1 MKSNGE
7 QKMTKRYCSYSP
19 YFLTAAVL
27 FFICFNAYAQQS
39 MQFDSEVKT
48 LDSEKQIIAATK
60 VESVFSSLLALVKD
74 PERVKALKIA
84 HKDWLKL
91 RESHCAALMIQDVKK
106 NNKKLIE
113 CYEAFDNQWIEIFND
128 QRISLLYDIPSEG
141 TLPNDKIN
149 ITFSQEQRGRQSPP
163 RSVVVSAEAPV
174 AAVTFDND
182 MTEIFDLVSGRL
194 MNRIKTSDTKKRSV
208 DYNLFLTPNGRILI
222 GCFYMPETE
231 LMMWDVRTGELLRH
245 KTIRQH
251 NRLLTSQGRYVI
263 YSDKE
268 SIGIY
273 DLIKGEV
280 TWNEKGK
287 ERTSLMAMSPDD
299 KYLVAVRARHIE
311 NWELIKGADEKLS
324 LVMRAAEPVSNY
336 DYQPRAIAFAND
348 NKSFYS
354 TLPHGLIVQRRLPD
368 LKEMRQLQFRKLGY
382 AMLTQIKYTD
392 ILLMEVGSSYESRK
406 AFYVDMVGETAQ
418 KIPEHTGANSK
429 MVPLANGR
437 VLLATPFELK
447 TLNLPYKAGFG
458 QFSDIIGEVIIIDKS
473 IQAIK
478 KDIVP
483 VHINCQDFQIEAIG
497 VYEGGSLPRGFAGT
511 ISGYVEVDINHTDWP
526 VKLVLC
532 SYEPVIWRLNISAD
546 ARLSEIYLSGS
557 SRSTVQG
564 IQNIM
569 VSHIGEAYAYKEP
582 DVSSSR
588 YTRMPSL
595 AEVVK
600 QKTGCNITKFQGVYK
615 GSHFY
620 IGYTPKD
627 ISEKKKFINILM
639 RMAMLFIEIISVA
652 DLKIMNEDDSCLYQ
666 SNS

>member
-1 MKSNGE
+1 M
-7 QKMTKRYCSYSP
+7 
-19 YFLTAAVL
+19 AAVL

-39 MQFDSEVKT
+39 MQFDSEAKT
-48 LDSEKQIIAATK
+48 PDSDKQIISANK

-74 PERVKALKIA
+74 PERVKTLKIA

-91 RESHCAALMIQDVKK
+91 RKSHCAALMNQDVKK
-106 NNKKLIE
+106 DNKKLIE

-174 AAVTFDND
+174 AAVTFNND

-194 MNRIKTSDTKKRSV
+194 MNRIKTSDTKNRSV
-208 DYNLFLTPNGRILI
+208 DYHFFLTPNGRILI
-222 GCFYMPETE
+222 GSLYVPSVPKTE

-245 KTIRQH
+245 KTLSQH
-251 NRLLTSQGRYVI
+251 NHLLTSQGRYFI
-263 YSDKE
+263 YSNKE

-273 DLIKGEV
+273 DVIKGEV
-280 TWNEKGK
+280 IWNVEGK
-287 ERTSLMAMSPDD
+287 ERTSLMVMSPDD
-299 KYLVAVRARHIE
+299 KYLIAVRHRHIE
-311 NWELIKGADEKLS
+311 SWELIKRMDEKLS

-348 NKSFYS
+348 NKSFYG

-368 LKEMRQLQFRKLGY
+368 LKKMRQLQFRKLEY
-382 AMLTQIKYTD
+382 AMLTQIKNTD
-392 ILLMEVGSSYESRK
+392 ILLMEAVSSSSRME

-418 KIPEHTGANSK
+418 KIAEHTGANSK
-429 MVPLANGR
+429 MAPLADGR

-447 TLNLPYKAGFG
+447 TLNLPSKTGFG
-458 QFSDIIGEVIIIDKS
+458 KFSDIIGEIISNDTS
-473 IQAIK
+473 IQPLK
-478 KDIVP
+478 KDIMP
-483 VHINCQDFQIEAIG
+483 VQINCQNFQIEAIG
-497 VYEGGSLPRGFAGT
+497 VYEGSLPRGFAGT
-511 ISGYVEVDINHTDWP
+511 ISGYVDVDISYTDLA

-532 SYEPVIWRLNISAD
+532 SYAPVIWRLHISAD

-557 SRSTVQG
+557 NKSRVQG

-569 VSHIGEAYAYKEP
+569 VSHIGEAYAYKNP
-582 DVSSSR
+582 NVSSSR
-588 YTRMPSL
+588 YTHMPSL

-600 QKTGCNITKFQGVYK
+600 QKTGCKITNFQGVYK
-615 GSHFY
+615 GSNFS
-620 IGYTPKD
+620 IGYITKD
-627 ISEKKKFINILM
+627 SSEKK
-639 RMAMLFIEIISVA
+639 E
-652 DLKIMNEDDSCLYQ
+652 KIYKYIDEKGNVTYRDY
-666 SNS
+666 